1 MKTKYN
7 FYSLTF
13 VKRSWKQSQDRH
25 LKSTLQIAKVKEYKV
40 FFKNHFSFKI
50 LQFSIHKF

>member
-7 FYSLTF
+7 FYSLAF
-13 VKRSWKQSQDRH
+13 VKRSWKQSQDHH

-40 FFKNHFSFKI
+40 FFKNNFSFKI